1 MLRAMGTPRTRPW
14 TREPLLHFV
23 LLGLLLFGLH
33 RVVAPAPAR
42 TIVVSADTVERLRVQ
57 QERRLGHA
65 PSHEELDAAI
75 QSWAEGEMLYRE
87 AIELGLD
94 RGDPIVRRRLVQKMQ
109 FLFEES
115 EAPSEPSD
123 AELEAWI
130 AANAERFEQAPRVAL
145 THVFVA
151 SSSRVVPEAQL
162 RTLEDELRDGADP
175 ATLGEPFVLGQELGP
190 RTAADLDRQFGK
202 DFGAAVL
209 ALPDEGWHRLRSIY
223 GWHLVHVDERL
234 PGQLATLAQVRS
246 QAREGLL
253 QARRIA
259 QRDAALAE
267 LRARYVIEVEGDA

>member
-1 MLRAMGTPRTRPW
+1 MSARPW
-14 TREPLLHFV
+14 TREPLLHF
-23 LLGLLLFGLH
+23 LLIGLALFGLH
-33 RVVAPAPAR
+33 RVLAPAPAR
-42 TIVVSADTVERLRVQ
+42 TIEVSSDTVERLRVQ
-57 QERRLGHA
+57 QERRLGHP
-65 PSHEELDAAI
+65 PSAEELDAAI
-75 QSWAEGEMLYRE
+75 QTWAEGEMLYRE
-87 AIELGLD
+87 AIALGLD

-130 AANAERFEQAPRVAL
+130 ASNAERFQQSPRVAL

-162 RTLEDELRDGADP
+162 RTIEDELRDGADP
-175 ATLGEPFVLGQELGP
+175 ATLGESFVLGQVLGP
-190 RTAADLDRQFGK
+190 RTAGDLERQFGK
-202 DFGAAVL
+202 GFGEAVM
-209 ALPDEGWHRLRSIY
+209 ALPDDGWHRLRSIY

-234 PGQLATLAQVRS
+234 PGKLATLEQVRS

-253 QARRIA
+253 QERRAA

-267 LRARYVIEVEGDA
+267 LRGRYEIVVEGDA